1 MRDFIS
7 VEEVHK
13 REPDVE
19 NVDVN
24 KYDATKGETAEGII
38 PKLIL
43 KQPEVICI
51 PEMPA
56 AEALKL

>member
-19 NVDVN
+19 NVDVT
-24 KYDATKGETAEGII
+24 KFDAAKGET
-38 PKLIL
+38 PR
-43 KQPEVICI
+43 
-51 PEMPA
+51 A
-56 AEALKL
+56 ASCPS